1 MRVINKIAK
10 VELSQFFYSP
20 IAWLVLIV
28 FTAQASI
35 AFVDIYQN
43 ELMDAEAGRGAE
55 ETGRRPIE
63 AGDRHVPGHGYAVQP
78 QV

>member
-35 AFVDIYQN
+35 AFVDIYQ
-43 ELMDAEAGRGAE
+43 
-55 ETGRRPIE
+55 
-63 AGDRHVPGHGYAVQP
+63 Y
-78 QV
+78 